1 MCNNTFLSFSL
12 SLLSLLYLRRI
23 ATGQSVDDHVMRE
36 ILVDL
41 LTAVGKE
48 TLLREN
54 GGECTFGHSWAV
66 RFRKRHNLPTKD
78 QNARKRKRVLTT
90 GEDGGELVFL
100 CCVRCVFWYVFC
112 VEWVSYDC
120 YFDAT

>member
-1 MCNNTFLSFSL
+1 MRCAFSPFFSFSC
-12 SLLSLLYLRRI
+12 SI

-90 GEDGGELVFL
+90 GEDGGELMFCGLWMVCFWCVIGVF
-100 CCVRCVFWYVFC
+100 R
-112 VEWVSYDC
+112 
-120 YFDAT
+120 YFDES

>member
-1 MCNNTFLSFSL
+1 
-12 SLLSLLYLRRI
+12 
-23 ATGQSVDDHVMRE
+23 MRE

-90 GEDGGELVFL
+90 GEDGGELMFLWWFMCGVFFGVYFSVFL
-100 CCVRCVFWYVFC
+100 VCFY
-112 VEWVSYDC
+112 VEWGVIYLV
-120 YFDAT
+120 F

>member
-1 MCNNTFLSFSL
+1 
-12 SLLSLLYLRRI
+12 
-23 ATGQSVDDHVMRE
+23 MRE

-78 QNARKRKRVLTT
+78 QNARKRKRVLAT
-90 GEDGGELVFL
+90 GEDGGMLDA
-100 CCVRCVFWYVFC
+100 FC
-112 VEWVSYDC
+112 VYLC
-120 YFDAT
+120 GMDAVCLMF